1 MKRVKKMVAMA
12 TVMTMVFNVVMPI
25 GVLAKENTN
34 EYGVLAKNGANF
46 SGSGQIIGDIVINNG
61 TLKYSN
67 SLLYSVLP
75 TLLYSTT
82 LNIGWVKNS
91 VADTGLY
98 SSYTYEFT
106 SPSW

>member
-61 TLKYSN
+61 TLKYKTEASHAF
-67 SLLYSVLP
+67 
-75 TLLYSTT
+75 
-82 LNIGWVKNS
+82 NIGSIPVRVTICTSSS
-91 VADTGLY
+91 VGRATD
-98 SSYTYEFT
+98 S
-106 SPSW
+106 